1 MNDHG
6 ATAAFR
12 RDMQIPLDIT
22 FLGMPPSPSVDAAV
36 RRWVT
41 RLERFHDRIV
51 RCAVTVSYR
60 EQAAPFHVTVT
71 LALPGREIVVSN
83 DPCRDKIYTAL
94 SESFRAARRQLQD
107 YVRIRRREVKAHAS

>member
-1 MNDHG
+1 
-6 ATAAFR
+6 
-12 RDMQIPLDIT
+12 MQLPVDIT
-22 FLGMPPSPSVDAAV
+22 FLGMRPSPSVDAAI

-51 RCAVTVSYR
+51 RCAVRVTYH

-71 LALPGREIVVSN
+71 IAVPGREIVVSN
-83 DPCRDKIYTAL
+83 DQPRDDVYSAV

-107 YVRIRRREVKAHAS
+107 YVRIRRREVKAHAR